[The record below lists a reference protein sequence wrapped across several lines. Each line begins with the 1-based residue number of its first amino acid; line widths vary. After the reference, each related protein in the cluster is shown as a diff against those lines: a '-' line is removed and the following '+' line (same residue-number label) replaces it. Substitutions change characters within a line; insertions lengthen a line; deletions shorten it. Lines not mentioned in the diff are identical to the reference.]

1 MSDSAILLLFAPWAF
16 CVALAHVAKRDFRA
30 YLRRQHPR
38 AYHAVYGTHADRSRH
53 SALDP
58 VAWLLQLRF
67 ELSPAHRAFGD
78 HRLDRL
84 AARLRLRLGGAVA
97 LYCVALGTVVLAASR

>member
-30 YLRRQHPR
+30 YLRRRHPR
-38 AYHAVYGTHADRSRH
+38 AYHAVYGTHADRTRH

-58 VAWLLQLRF
+58 LAWLLQLRF
-67 ELSPAHRAFGD
+67 ELSRAHRAFGD
-78 HRLDRL
+78 ERLDHL
-84 AARLRLRLGGAVA
+84 AGRLRRRLGGAIA
-97 LYCVALGTVVLAASR
+97 LYCVALLAVVLAAPR